1 MSRLVAATAFA
12 VCLLSV
18 GVALAASPGTRI
30 VHFEPFDLSGRTAGV
45 HIDRTLRG
53 SCFAGSIGMPR
64 PDAWRCT
71 VGNEILDP
79 CLQAPEGAAPLICI
93 AGAQAIRLKLTKA
106 LPLAMRNGKEHRF
119 FAWRLVLRNGDV
131 CDHFTGTAAGTIQGH
146 DLVYGCRSGG
156 TTTDP
161 VRAHAFWTV
170 SYLPKGGDPSKVTKL
185 AQLQV
190 AKVAQAIG

>member
-1 MSRLVAATAFA
+1 MRLLAAAMLAVSLLTAGA
-12 VCLLSV
+12 
-18 GVALAASPGTRI
+18 ALGASPGTRI
-30 VHFEPFDLSGRTAGV
+30 VHFEPFDLSGRTGGI

-93 AGAQAIRLKLTKA
+93 AGARAIRLKLTKA
-106 LPLAMRNGKEHRF
+106 LPLAMRNGKERRF

-161 VRAHAFWTV
+161 VRSHEVWTV

-185 AQLQV
+185 SRL
-190 AKVAQAIG
+190 KVAQVARAIG